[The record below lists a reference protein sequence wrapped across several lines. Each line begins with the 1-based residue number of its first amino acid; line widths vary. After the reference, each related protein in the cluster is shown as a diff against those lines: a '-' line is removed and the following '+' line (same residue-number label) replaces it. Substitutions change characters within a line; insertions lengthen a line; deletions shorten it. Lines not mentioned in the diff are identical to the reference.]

1 MIIWFEW
8 LPILGLCML
17 RCLGIFLLVPLLNS
31 SNLGG
36 TLVRNSLILILVLP
50 IAYVYPDWGQSNL
63 SISGYIGLIIS
74 EICIGL
80 TLGFCAAIPFWA
92 MDAAG
97 TIIDTMRGSSM
108 ASIINPLLGQQS
120 SLFGVLFSQVFNVIF
135 LITGCFNKLIET
147 LYHSYITFPP
157 ASILHYDI
165 DAFSF
170 IASLWQLMYE
180 LGIRFAMPAIVIIIL
195 VDMALGLINRSA
207 QQLNVF
213 FLAMPI
219 KSAFSLLM
227 LVICFSFAFNHLL
240 DYSLQYLSL
249 SQKLMEFFNE

>member
-1 MIIWFEW
+1 MTIWIEY
-8 LPILGLCML
+8 LPTLGLSML
-17 RCLGIFLLVPLLNS
+17 RCLGVFLLVPLLNS

-36 TLVRNSLILILVLP
+36 TLVRNSLLLVIILP
-50 IAYVYPDWGQSNL
+50 IAYMYPNWTQSNL
-63 SISGYIGLIIS
+63 NINGYLWLIIS
-74 EICIGL
+74 EVSIGL
-80 TLGFCAAIPFWA
+80 ILGFCAAIPFWA

-135 LITGCFNKLIET
+135 LISGGFNQLIAAI
-147 LYHSYITFPP
+147 YNSYISIPP
-157 ASILHYDI
+157 ASTLNYHI

-170 IASLWQLMYE
+170 ISSLWQLMYE
-180 LGIRFAMPAIVIIIL
+180 LGIRFAMPAIVVIVL

-227 LVICFSFAFNHLL
+227 LIICFSFAFQHLL
-240 DYSLQYLSL
+240 AYSLDYLNISL
-249 SQKLMEFFNE
+249 NLWDFFNE